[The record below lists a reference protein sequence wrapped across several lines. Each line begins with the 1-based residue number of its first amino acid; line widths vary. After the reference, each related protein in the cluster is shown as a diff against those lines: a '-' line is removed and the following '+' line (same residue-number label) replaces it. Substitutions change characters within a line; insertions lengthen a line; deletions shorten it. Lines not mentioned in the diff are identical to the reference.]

1 MCFCFVQ
8 FLRSVRAL
16 SSAVNSPTQKSMISS
31 GKNLLVRLSMSG
43 AQLLSFIIAHSCSSA
58 ETRPNARLFAHLGR
72 RLLRQACSPLIQF
85 FLGFASDINQTN
97 INRDIGDGN
106 WLSTCATRPMNW
118 QHYLRLSSSF

>member
-1 MCFCFVQ
+1 M
-8 FLRSVRAL
+8 L
-16 SSAVNSPTQKSMISS
+16 STRPPEKSMISS
-31 GKNLLVRLSMSG
+31 GKNLLVRLSESG

-97 INRDIGDGN
+97 INRDMRDGD
-106 WLSTCATRPMNW
+106 WLSSR
-118 QHYLRLSSSF
+118 HYHKGGEGGRVCQIEMDIIRQQVWC